1 MLLYLD
7 ICCFNRPFDPQD
19 QTRVRWET
27 EAKLEVQERIRNGG
41 VALAWSYAM
50 DLENQANPFAER
62 RHSIA
67 RWRELAIADATASRR
82 LLGLAADLES
92 RGLKPLDSL
101 HLACAI
107 TSRCD
112 CFLTTDD
119 GILRKRGLVGE
130 IQILNPTEFIL
141 LP

>member
-27 EAKLEVQERIRNGG
+27 EAKLEVQERIRSGG

-50 DLENQANPFAER
+50 DLENHANPFAER

-67 RWRELAIADATASRR
+67 RWRDLATADATASSS
-82 LLGLAADLES
+82 LLDLATDLEA

-107 TSRCD
+107 TCRCD
-112 CFLTTDD
+112 FLLTTDD
-119 GILRKRGLVGE
+119 GILRKRRVVGE
-130 IQILNPTEFIL
+130 IRILNPTEFIL